1 MGGPCLWP
9 PLGNEVTFTICRD
22 SSGASELLVS
32 RSPALGMGGGLAG
45 AWDVLGR
52 LSLSRWNRNLKKL
65 LLAHA
70 MSFPS
75 TYEGG

>member
-9 PLGNEVTFTICRD
+9 PLGNGVTFTISEGD
-22 SSGASELLVS
+22 SSGAGGLLVF

-52 LSLSRWNRNLKKL
+52 LSLRRWNRNLQKQLCGCYL
-65 LLAHA
+65 LV
-70 MSFPS
+70 P
-75 TYEGG
+75 

>member
-22 SSGASELLVS
+22 SSGAGELLVS

-52 LSLSRWNRNLKKL
+52 LSLRGWNRNLQKQLCGCYL
-65 LLAHA
+65 L
-70 MSFPS
+70 MP
-75 TYEGG
+75 